1 MDFPLARARIF
12 WFIDKTAQPPHTH
25 TLTGSADKKKK
36 VKTSRYTCTWI
47 ASVRER
53 AKSKEMHNRLSPRP
67 IGGDVCGEASSY

>member
-12 WFIDKTAQPPHTH
+12 WFIEKTAQPPHTH
-25 TLTGSADKKKK
+25 SPVLLIKKKK

>member
-12 WFIDKTAQPPHTH
+12 WFIEKSSASTH
-25 TLTGSADKKKK
+25 TLTGSADKKK